1 MMPSSSNNRRRRG
14 FTLVEVLVALA
25 ILLTGII
32 SVLVMFPQSLK
43 AARIAAERSVSS
55 QAAHSVLS
63 QIRATSADS
72 LYNQRLLPELLN
84 QPKSDTNIYGYATSV
99 ARLSGASE
107 VYLQR
112 VTFTVTLSG
121 GRTES
126 FTTFVAEQ

>member
-1 MMPSSSNNRRRRG
+1 MTRLSSDMRRGG

-43 AARIAAERSVSS
+43 AARIAAERSVTS

-63 QIRATSADS
+63 QIRSTSADS
-72 LYNQRLLPELLN
+72 LYNQRILPELLTQQQSSAN
-84 QPKSDTNIYGYATSV
+84 LYGYATSV
-99 ARLSGASE
+99 ARLTGASE

-112 VTFTVTLSG
+112 VTFTVTLSN

>member
-1 MMPSSSNNRRRRG
+1 MMLADSDSRRG

-32 SVLVMFPQSLK
+32 AVLIMFPQSLK
-43 AARIAAERSVSS
+43 AARMAAERSVTS
-55 QAAHSVLS
+55 QAAHSVMS

-72 LYNQRLLPELLN
+72 LYNQKLLPELLD
-84 QPKSDTNIYGYATSV
+84 QPQSAANLYGYATSV

-112 VTFTVTLSG
+112 VTFTVQLSN
-121 GRTES
+121 GRTET

>member
-1 MMPSSSNNRRRRG
+1 MMPSSSNNRRRAG

-84 QPKSDTNIYGYATSV
+84 QPKSAANIYGYATSV

>member
-1 MMPSSSNNRRRRG
+1 MRASSDSRRAG